1 MTAEEAIKELKYRIK
16 LSKRACL
23 KSMPKQIKVFEV
35 ALEALEKQI
44 DAEKEEYPN
53 ENNLG
58 NDKTII
64 SSSGLFKL
72 IKKLD
77 EYENLEEQGLLL
89 RLPCKVG
96 DKLYAISDTRIAEC
110 TCCEIKIGIENYV
123 GANFNCDYDCKGCP
137 FNSWEQDFYTGE
149 HSCSGEYGDWYFVL
163 DDFGKTVFLTREAA
177 EAKLREMEG

>member
-1 MTAEEAIKELKYRIK
+1 MTAEEAIKEFRERIEFGKKEYLKYI
-16 LSKRACL
+16 
-23 KSMPKQIKVFEV
+23 PEYIE
-35 ALEALEKQI
+35 ALEMAIEALEKV
-44 DAEKEEYPN
+44 EEY
-53 ENNLG
+53 
-58 NDKTII
+58 KH
-64 SSSGLFKL
+64 
-72 IKKLD
+72 
-77 EYENLEEQGLLL
+77 LEEQGLLL

-163 DDFGKTVFLTREAA
+163 DDFGKTVFLTKEEA
-177 EAKLREMEG
+177 EAKLKEMEG